1 MLTRAEPATEPSAV
15 AASATVEEVVWS
27 LEMAEAETARL
38 NELDAAKGCLYVWQ
52 YTRVRRPPTEPP
64 A

>member
-1 MLTRAEPATEPSAV
+1 M